1 MRFARLAVLVGD
13 VVDGL
18 VVPDVAEVL
27 AHGVSDV
34 DLAQIDA
41 QGVGELGGV
50 VVRAVG
56 GAKARH
62 GHGDDSGTVQ
72 VEQVKGAHGHQQ
84 RQSGVK
90 AAGDADNGVAG
101 VGVRQALGQAVGLD
115 VEDVL
120 AALRA
125 AGRVCRHK
133 RVRVHVA
140 RKTRLALVKREV
152 RDVVATLDATCG
164 NIKR

>member
-1 MRFARLAVLVGD
+1 M
-13 VVDGL
+13 
-18 VVPDVAEVL
+18 PDVAEVL
-27 AHGVSDV
+27 AHGIANV
-34 DLAQIDA
+34 DLAQVDA

-62 GHGDDSGTVQ
+62 GHGDDAGTVQ

-90 AAGDADNGVAG
+90 AAGDTDNGVAG
-101 VGVRQALGQAVGLD
+101 
-115 VEDVL
+115 DVL

-140 RKTRLALVKREV
+140 RKARLALVKREV
-152 RDVVATLDATCG
+152 RDVVATLDATCS